1 MRKPGSWI
9 TAACVA
15 GCLSLSTAARAEEP
29 ARPAAPPKGEAV
41 VSSVQVTATVTKI
54 DHKTREVTLKATDGK
69 EYDFVADEAV
79 KNLPQVQKG
88 DVVTATYTE
97 GLAWEVKKGGSAGVD
112 ATVAA
117 GAAPIG
123 EKPAAAAGRQ
133 VKVTVSIVAIDPKV
147 PSVTFKG
154 PAGNTKTIK
163 VKYPE
168 KLQGVNVGDTV
179 DITYTEA
186 IALKV
191 EEAPKKK

>member
-1 MRKPGSWI
+1 MKHSRLTMVAASVAGALCLA
-9 TAACVA
+9 TAALA
-15 GCLSLSTAARAEEP
+15 QDAK
-29 ARPAAPPKGEAV
+29 PAAPPMGEAV
-41 VSSVQVTATVTKI
+41 ISSEQVTATVTKI
-54 DHKTREVTLKATDGK
+54 NHKTREVTLKASDGQ

-79 KNLPQVQKG
+79 QNLPQVKKG

-97 GLAWEVKKGGSAGVD
+97 AVAWEVKKGGAAGVD

-123 EKPAAAAGRQ
+123 DKPAGAAGRQ
-133 VKVTVSIVAIDPKV
+133 VRVTVSITAIDPKA

-168 KLQGVNVGDTV
+168 KLKGVNVGDTV

-191 EEAPKKK
+191 EAAAKKK

>member
-1 MRKPGSWI
+1 MKHYRLTMVAASVAGALCLA
-9 TAACVA
+9 TAALA
-15 GCLSLSTAARAEEP
+15 QDAK
-29 ARPAAPPKGEAV
+29 PAAPPMGEAV
-41 VSSVQVTATVTKI
+41 ISSEQVTATVTKI
-54 DHKTREVTLKATDGK
+54 NHKTREVTLKASDGQ

-79 KNLPQVQKG
+79 QNFPQVKKG

-97 GLAWEVKKGGSAGVD
+97 AVAWEVKKGGAAGVD

-123 EKPAAAAGRQ
+123 DKPAAAAGRQ
-133 VKVTVSIVAIDPKV
+133 VKVTVSITAIDPKA

-168 KLQGVNVGDTV
+168 KLKGVNVGDTV

-191 EEAPKKK
+191 EAAAKKK

>member
-1 MRKPGSWI
+1 MKHYRLTMVAASVAGALCLA
-9 TAACVA
+9 TAALA
-15 GCLSLSTAARAEEP
+15 QDAK
-29 ARPAAPPKGEAV
+29 PAAPPMGEAV
-41 VSSVQVTATVTKI
+41 ISSEQVTATVTKI
-54 DHKTREVTLKATDGK
+54 NHKTREVTLKASDGQ

-79 KNLPQVQKG
+79 KNLPQVKKG
-88 DVVTATYTE
+88 DVVTATYAE
-97 GLAWEVKKGGSAGVD
+97 ALAWEVKKGGTAGVD

-123 EKPAAAAGRQ
+123 DKPAGAAGRQ
-133 VKVTVSIVAIDPKV
+133 VRVTVSITAIDPKA

-168 KLQGVNVGDTV
+168 KLKGVNVGDTV

-191 EEAPKKK
+191 EAAAKKK

>member
-1 MRKPGSWI
+1 MRNPGSWM

-15 GCLSLSTAARAEEP
+15 GGLCLSTAALAQEAKP
-29 ARPAAPPKGEAV
+29 ASPPKGESV
-41 VSSVQVTATVTKI
+41 ISSVQVTATVTKI
-54 DHKTREVTLKATDGK
+54 DRKTREVTLRASDGQ
-69 EYDFVADEAV
+69 EYEFVADEAV
-79 KNLPQVQKG
+79 KNLPQVKKG
-88 DVVTATYTE
+88 DVVTATYAE
-97 GLAWEVKKGGSAGVD
+97 ALAWEVKKGGAAGVD

-168 KLQGVNVGDTV
+168 KLKGVNVGDTV

>member
-1 MRKPGSWI
+1 MKHYRLTMVAASVAGALCLA
-9 TAACVA
+9 TAALA
-15 GCLSLSTAARAEEP
+15 QDAK
-29 ARPAAPPKGEAV
+29 PAAPPMGEAV
-41 VSSVQVTATVTKI
+41 ISSEQVTATVTKI
-54 DHKTREVTLKATDGK
+54 NHKTREVTLKASDGQ

-79 KNLPQVQKG
+79 QNFPQVKKG

-97 GLAWEVKKGGSAGVD
+97 AVAWEVKKGGAAGVD

-123 EKPAAAAGRQ
+123 DKPAGAAGRQ
-133 VKVTVSIVAIDPKV
+133 VRVTVSITAIDPKA

-168 KLQGVNVGDTV
+168 RLKDVNVGDTV

-191 EEAPKKK
+191 EAAAKKK

>member
-1 MRKPGSWI
+1 MKHYRLTMVAASVAGALCLA
-9 TAACVA
+9 TAALA
-15 GCLSLSTAARAEEP
+15 QDAK
-29 ARPAAPPKGEAV
+29 PAAPPMGEAV
-41 VSSVQVTATVTKI
+41 ISSEQVTATVTKI
-54 DHKTREVTLKATDGK
+54 NHKTREVTLKASDGQ

-79 KNLPQVQKG
+79 QNFPQVKKG

-97 GLAWEVKKGGSAGVD
+97 AVAWEVKKGGAAGVD

-123 EKPAAAAGRQ
+123 DKPAAAAGRQ
-133 VKVTVSIVAIDPKV
+133 VKVTVSITAIDPKA

-168 KLQGVNVGDTV
+168 RLKGVNVGDTV

-191 EEAPKKK
+191 EAAAKKK